1 MSWRLTAF
9 SPSNTEAQAVALA
22 APILAGAD
30 ASLAEAS
37 ARMQGVSLSYA
48 RNPLAAQANE
58 AAAARDAY
66 LALMRYEGQTLCVHP
81 FQEGVGDGSGLYRY
95 LSAPNAAA
103 RLAAKLTDAQDVG
116 RPRGQLDAV
125 AVLIVARDLA
135 GFAERLKL
143 FNAVFPA
150 PELQLAQRRA
160 AQLATLEQEKFIL
173 PDAPL
178 TPPWIARDGLQIPRL
193 AQHGRAVGAQLA
205 TAQGYAAE
213 TPNPIVE
220 LQGVI
225 ERKRQRLQQ
234 LQNHYTQLK
243 SQLTGQ
249 AGFALYAQGDAPNVA
264 AQLQAPGVPGHEYVL
279 TAGAL
284 FVAKAGQ
291 LTFLKEMFGL

>member
-9 SPSNTEAQAVALA
+9 SASNTEAQAVALA

-37 ARMQGVSLSYA
+37 TRINGVSLAYSP
-48 RNPLAAQANE
+48 NPLATQASE
-58 AAAARDAY
+58 ASAVRETY
-66 LALMRYEGQTLCVHP
+66 QALMRYEGQILCVHP

-103 RLAAKLTDAQDVG
+103 RLAAKLTDAQDTG

-125 AVLIVARDLA
+125 SVLIVARDLA
-135 GFAERLKL
+135 SFAERLEA
-143 FNAVFPA
+143 FNAIFPT

-178 TPPWIARDGLQIPRL
+178 TPPWVARDGVQIPRL

-213 TPNPIVE
+213 TLSPVAE
-220 LQGVI
+220 LQAVI
-225 ERKRQRLQQ
+225 ERKRQSLQQ
-234 LQNHYTQLK
+234 LQRHYEQLK
-243 SQLTGQ
+243 GQLSGQ
-249 AGFALYAQGDAPNVA
+249 AGYALYAQDDASTVA
-264 AQLQAPGVPGHEYVL
+264 AQIKTPGAPGHEYVL

-284 FVAKAGQ
+284 FVADAGR
-291 LTFLKEMFGL
+291 LTFLKEIFGL

>member
-1 MSWRLTAF
+1 MRWRLTAF
-9 SPSNTEAQAVALA
+9 NASNIEAQAVALA

-30 ASLAEAS
+30 ASLAQAS
-37 ARMQGVSLSYA
+37 ARVQGVSLSYA
-48 RNPLAAQANE
+48 CNPLAAQASE

-103 RLAAKLTDAQDVG
+103 RLAAKLTDAQDAG
-116 RPRGQLDAV
+116 RPRGLLDAV

-135 GFAERLKL
+135 GFAERLAA
-143 FNAVFPA
+143 FNAVFPT

-178 TPPWIARDGLQIPRL
+178 TPPWTARDGIQVHHL

-205 TAQGYAAE
+205 TAQGYASE
-213 TPNPIVE
+213 TPSPIAE
-220 LQGVI
+220 LQAVI
-225 ERKRQRLQQ
+225 ARKRQRLKE
-234 LQNHYTQLK
+234 LQSHYDQLK
-243 SQLTGQ
+243 GQLTGQ
-249 AGFALYAQGDAPNVA
+249 AGYALYAQGDASAVA
-264 AQLQAPGVPGHEYVL
+264 AQLQAPGAPGHEYVL

-284 FVAKAGQ
+284 FVAGTGQ
-291 LTFLKEMFGL
+291 LTFLKETFGL

>member
-9 SPSNTEAQAVALA
+9 SASNTEAQAVALA

-37 ARMQGVSLSYA
+37 TRINGLSLAYSP
-48 RNPLAAQANE
+48 NPLATQASE
-58 AAAARDAY
+58 AAAAREAY
-66 LALMRYEGQTLCVHP
+66 QALMRYEGRVLCVHP

-103 RLAAKLTDAQDVG
+103 RLAAKLTDAQDTG

-135 GFAERLKL
+135 GFAERLAA

-160 AQLATLEQEKFIL
+160 AQLATLEQEKWLL

-178 TPPWIARDGLQIPRL
+178 TPPWTARDGVQIPRL

-213 TPNPIVE
+213 TPSPMAE
-220 LQGVI
+220 LQAVI
-225 ERKRQRLQQ
+225 EQKRQRLKELQSHYNELKGQ
-234 LQNHYTQLK
+234 LN
-243 SQLTGQ
+243 GQ
-249 AGFALYAQGDAPNVA
+249 TGFALYAQGDASAVA
-264 AQLQAPGVPGHEYVL
+264 AQLQAGAPGHEYVL

-284 FVAKAGQ
+284 FVANAGQ
-291 LTFLKEMFGL
+291 LTFLKETFGL